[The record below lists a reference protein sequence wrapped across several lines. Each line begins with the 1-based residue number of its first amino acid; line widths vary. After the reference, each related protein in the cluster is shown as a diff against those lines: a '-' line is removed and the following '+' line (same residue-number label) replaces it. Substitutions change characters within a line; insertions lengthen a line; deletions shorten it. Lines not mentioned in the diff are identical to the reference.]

1 MRRVPFGVWQEIGH
15 QLEKMFRMGVIQPS
29 KSSWASPVVL
39 VRKKGGS
46 LRFCIDYCKLNSVTK
61 PDVSSMPRADDMLG
75 QLGKSNYSS
84 TFDLVSGY
92 KQIRM
97 DPDSQEKTTFVTL
110 QGLHEFLVMS
120 LGLMNAPATF
130 QQMKQKLLI
139 SLNPANRPHFV
150 SVDDM
155 LILSEFLEEHIHHI
169 QLVLDKLKG
178 VSLKLKPTNPLSP
191 ALYRKESITW
201 VIMSERISPNPARTQ
216 AVQAFPVPTYIR
228 ELRQFLGQASHS
240 RA

>member
-1 MRRVPFGVWQEIGH
+1 
-15 QLEKMFRMGVIQPS
+15 
-29 KSSWASPVVL
+29 
-39 VRKKGGS
+39 
-46 LRFCIDYCKLNSVTK
+46 
-61 PDVSSMPRADDMLG
+61 
-75 QLGKSNYSS
+75 
-84 TFDLVSGY
+84 
-92 KQIRM
+92 M

-169 QLVLDKLKG
+169 QLVLNKLKG
-178 VSLKLKPTNPLSP
+178 VSLKLKPTKSSFVQERVD
-191 ALYRKESITW
+191 YVGHHVRKNKSQP
-201 VIMSERISPNPARTQ
+201 SQ
-216 AVQAFPVPTYIR
+216 D
-228 ELRQFLGQASHS
+228 
-240 RA
+240 